1 MKKVIFVSL
10 ILTLGAISSEAW
22 SLAVYSVNG
31 FVCQKSGFSVTCK
44 GPIPGNDS
52 HDAITATGHGLVYI
66 SMDVTQGGVPT
77 RYTYFS
83 DTGCLVGYTF
93 GTEGKVVNAVAV
105 HRNGSKASFPI
116 DNDNYDQMVTWCE
129 QELPNSPRPLADTF
143 TPKSAQAAPAPAKSV
158 AATPT
163 SAPAPKKTP

>member
-1 MKKVIFVSL
+1 MKKIFFTLL
-10 ILTLGAISSEAW
+10 ILILGALSRDAW
-22 SLAVYSVNG
+22 SLATYSVNG
-31 FVCQKSGFSVTCK
+31 FVCQKSGYSVTCK

-52 HDAITATGHGLVYI
+52 RDAITATGHGLVYI

-105 HRNGSKASFPI
+105 HRNGTKASFPI
-116 DNDNYDQMVTWCE
+116 QNDNYDQMVTWCE
-129 QELPNSPRPLADTF
+129 QELPNSPKPMIDTMNPKAAQI
-143 TPKSAQAAPAPAKSV
+143 TPTPPKPAPA
-158 AATPT
+158 
-163 SAPAPKKTP
+163 SAPAPPKTPPH